1 MRGDCSE
8 REKGEFRLEELPQ
21 GQRRDTVL
29 RGGGG
34 GGGGGQEIV
43 LGGEG

>member
-34 GGGGGQEIV
+34 GQEIV